1 MKKVMY
7 VVWLLLA
14 LGSGFVIAALNS
26 KLLVLPFV
34 LGGAGI
40 AAVVVLLAVFAI
52 ALYKV
57 WVGRGIWSNAET
69 HEKNI

>member
-14 LGSGFVIAALNS
+14 IGSGFVIAVLNS

-40 AAVVVLLAVFAI
+40 AAVIVLLAVFITAV
-52 ALYKV
+52 YKI
-57 WVGRGIWSNAET
+57 WKGRDIWSNQET